1 MSLQTRISDLA
12 TRIGTEFKTVRTEIA
27 NAGGGDL
34 LSSNNLSDVANVGAA
49 RTNLS
54 VYSTTEVDTEI
65 TNAAALLLTI
75 ANNLSDLND
84 VATARTNLGVYSSS
98 QR

>member
-1 MSLQTRISDLA
+1 VGIYWRP
-12 TRIGTEFKTVRTEIA
+12 
-27 NAGGGDL
+27 
-34 LSSNNLSDVANVGAA
+34 NNLSDVANVGAA

-84 VATARTNLGVYSSS
+84 VATARTNLGVYSSAEVDTEIS
-98 QR
+98 TSAGTLFGHCQ